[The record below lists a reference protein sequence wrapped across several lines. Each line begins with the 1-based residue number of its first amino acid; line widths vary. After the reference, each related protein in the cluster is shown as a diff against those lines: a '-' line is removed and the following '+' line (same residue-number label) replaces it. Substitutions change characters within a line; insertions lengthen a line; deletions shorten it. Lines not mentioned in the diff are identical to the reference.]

1 MPVNLPPLNPAQLH
15 SVPGVKLGISS
26 AGVKTPGRKD
36 VLVMELVEGG
46 SLHTL
51 LNDYGSF
58 NETLIRK
65 YVKQILEALAVLKSK
80 HIVHGRIRC

>member
-1 MPVNLPPLNPAQLH
+1 MKPEDIDRELAHVKQLTD
-15 SVPGVKLGISS
+15 SNVVKCLGFTLKEGKK
-26 AGVKTPGRKD
+26 AM
-36 VLVMELVEGG
+36 VMELVEGG